1 MPELHV
7 RPFGPSDLAT
17 VVALWNRCLPKDTIT
32 EERFWQLFLLDAN
45 FDRAGAL
52 VAEAGAEPGAGGKIV
67 GFICVIARRFPLGT
81 IGLEP
86 EKGYMTAFFVDP
98 AWRRRGVGTALLST
112 GAAWLRG
119 RGCRELW
126 CNGYAPYYVTPG
138 VDLDY
143 GEAHAFLR
151 LNGFAEAGA
160 AVAMGRPL
168 EGARMPT
175 WVRETARRLAEDDG
189 IEVRMFRREDTLPLL
204 ELVER
209 EFPGWAPPVLDG
221 LQHGNLE
228 IVVAV
233 RGDGGGEG
241 EVLGCTQWENTYNDP
256 PRGVA
261 GRFGPFG
268 VRPDLRN
275 RGLGAVIFWTMVER
289 AVARGSRY
297 LWFGWAGGRNV
308 AFYERMGC
316 RVTRHFVLYRKEL

>member
-1 MPELHV
+1 M
-7 RPFGPSDLAT
+7 
-17 VVALWNRCLPKDTIT
+17 
-32 EERFWQLFLLDAN
+32 
-45 FDRAGAL
+45 
-52 VAEAGAEPGAGGKIV
+52 
-67 GFICVIARRFPLGT
+67 
-81 IGLEP
+81 
-86 EKGYMTAFFVDP
+86 
-98 AWRRRGVGTALLST
+98 
-112 GAAWLRG
+112 
-119 RGCRELW
+119 
-126 CNGYAPYYVTPG
+126 
-138 VDLDY
+138 DY

-168 EGARMPT
+168 EGARMPA
-175 WVRETARRLAEDDG
+175 WVREAARKLAEADG
-189 IEVRMFRREDTLPLL
+189 IEVRMFRRKDTLPLL
-204 ELVER
+204 EFVER
-209 EFPGWAPPVLDG
+209 EFPGWAPSVLDG

-233 RGDGGGEG
+233 RGDGGGGAGAGAGRGRGADAGGAGGAES
-241 EVLGCTQWENTYNDP
+241 EVVGCTQWENTYNDP